1 MEQLMQDNTSN
12 VEDRHKAE
20 FSLWF
25 KKRVSN

>member
-12 VEDRHKAE
+12 VEDRQNAE

-25 KKRVSN
+25 KKHVSN